1 MGEHV
6 ADENDGAIDGPGD
19 SAPGD
24 APDIDRGSAPEID
37 WSHASSPLPKDPEYE
52 EEVPRRLHTRLIAA
66 GVALVSLLLLV
77 AGGLW
82 LRDDGGSGLT
92 SDTVADPVATVDEA
106 TTEPPVTDSGE
117 ADGDEDPGDGSA
129 TVTDTNGSEQAI
141 DTEPAVETTAAPTTD
156 PEPSTTESAVAP
168 MSTTTA
174 PTTTEAAAPYDTLPD
189 GSPVPIVVVFDE
201 NRITLSGAV
210 PSQRAQD
217 RLRALALANAKPG
230 QGDEIVDE
238 TVVVPEVPIG
248 VGVRVLELTA
258 ARFPAGSTDVVGD
271 HAAELDRIA
280 NVMNALPNVT
290 AIVVSHADQRGG
302 EEVNFA
308 ISADRA
314 EAVVDYLA
322 AQGIAP
328 DRLASR
334 AVGENDLITL
344 ENNEIAHELNRRTE
358 FILYG
363 VLIE

>member
-1 MGEHV
+1 M
-6 ADENDGAIDGPGD
+6 ADDNNGTIDGPGGGT
-19 SAPGD
+19 PGD
-24 APDIDRGSAPEID
+24 EPDVDWNSAPEID

-52 EEVPRRLHTRLIAA
+52 DEVPRRFRTGLIAA
-66 GVALVSLLLLV
+66 GVALVSLLLLA

-82 LRDDGGSGLT
+82 LRDGGGSGLT
-92 SDTVADPVATVDEA
+92 SDTVADPVATVGEA

-117 ADGDEDPGDGSA
+117 ADGDEDPGDGVA
-129 TVTDTNGSEQAI
+129 TATDTSGSAHAV
-141 DTEPAVETTAAPTTD
+141 DTEPAIETTAAPTTQ
-156 PEPSTTESAVAP
+156 PEPSATESTAAP
-168 MSTTTA
+168 TSPTTS
-174 PTTTEAAAPYDTLPD
+174 PTTTRAAAATAPYDTLPD
-189 GSPVPIVVVFDE
+189 GSPVPIVVIFDE

-210 PSQRAQD
+210 PSQQAQD
-217 RLRALALANAKPG
+217 RLKALALANAKPG
-230 QGDEIVDE
+230 QGDELIDE
-238 TVVVPEVPIG
+238 TVIVPEVPIG

-258 ARFPAGSTDVVGD
+258 ARFPAGSADVVGD
-271 HAAELDRIA
+271 HAAELDRVA
-280 NVMNALPNVT
+280 AAMNELPNVT

-302 EEVNFA
+302 EDINFA

>member
-1 MGEHV
+1 M
-6 ADENDGAIDGPGD
+6 ADDNDGTIGGPGGGT
-19 SAPGD
+19 PGD
-24 APDIDRGSAPEID
+24 EPDVDWNSAPEID

-52 EEVPRRLHTRLIAA
+52 EEVPRRLHTRLIGA

-92 SDTVADPVATVDEA
+92 SDTAADPVATVDEA

-117 ADGDEDPGDGSA
+117 ADGDEDSGDGIA
-129 TVTDTNGSEQAI
+129 TATDTNGSEPAV
-141 DTEPAVETTAAPTTD
+141 DTEPAVETTAAPTTE

-168 MSTTTA
+168 TSTTA
-174 PTTTEAAAPYDTLPD
+174 PTPTGAAADAAPYATLPD
-189 GSPVPIVVVFDE
+189 GSPVPIVVIFDE

-210 PSQRAQD
+210 PSRQAQE
-217 RLRALALANAKPG
+217 RLKTLALANAKPG

-238 TVVVPEVPIG
+238 TVIVPEVPIG

-258 ARFPAGSTDVVGD
+258 ARFPAGSADVVGD
-271 HAAELDRIA
+271 HAAELDRVA
-280 NVMNALPNVT
+280 AAMNELPNVT

-302 EEVNFA
+302 EDVNFA

-334 AVGENDLITL
+334 AVGENDLIAL
-344 ENNEIAHELNRRTE
+344 ENDEIAHELNRRTE